1 LFKHNDL
8 VSVIFVNN
16 VSTASLYT
24 NNEIL
29 KIVKNKN
36 NASKLLSSVFTTE
49 FESAIVSGTLYE
61 VLNQKEKERVLSL
74 IYYEYIPDK

>member
-1 LFKHNDL
+1 MFKHNDL